1 MPLARI
7 RPEKKTKSPETEKG
21 KKWDGTSRPSSELYK
36 ENWNEIFGQ
45 KEEEKD
51 EEKQ

>member
-7 RPEKKTKSPETEKG
+7 RPEKKTKSPEKEKG